1 MNSRRRVSAALLTL
15 LALVVAVWFG
25 QGAAS
30 QEDRDGGPA
39 GVVRSE
45 LPVRA
50 LSDLP
55 PQAAEVWWL
64 IRAGGPFPHEQ
75 DGATFVNREQLL
87 PSREAG
93 YYREYT
99 VPTPGEA
106 DRGPRRLVTGRQA
119 ELYYTA
125 DHYRSFVA
133 VDPDR

>member
-1 MNSRRRVSAALLTL
+1 MSSRRRVSAALLGL
-15 LALVVAVWFG
+15 LALVVGVWFG

-30 QEDRDGGPA
+30 QEDRA
-39 GVVRSE
+39 GAAPGWVQSD

-55 PQAAEVWWL
+55 PEAAEAWQL

-75 DGATFVNREQLL
+75 DGAVFVNRERLL
-87 PSREAG
+87 PSRDAG

-99 VPTPGEA
+99 VRTPGEA
-106 DRGPRRLVTGRQA
+106 DRGARRLVTGEEA
-119 ELYYTA
+119 ELYYSA
-125 DHYRSFVA
+125 DHYQSFVA